1 MAYADIPALKRS
13 IVEQLAEIM
22 PDCPVLNKAVQVDYA
37 HPGANLQRPTHVWM
51 FNARMVS
58 EYGSMGAGT
67 KRRDQVWTLQ
77 LLIEHWQAAR
87 TIDGSGAN
95 ELQQQIEAVV
105 VDIAGRIDQWIA
117 ANPTLGQT
125 TSGSVPVDHATFAG
139 FVLEQGEHANGAA
152 ARGTVDITVRIRP
165 K

>member
-1 MAYADIPALKRS
+1 MAYVDVPTLKRS
-13 IVEQLAEIM
+13 IVDQLAEVM
-22 PDCPVLNKAVQVDYA
+22 PDCPVLSKRVPVDYA
-37 HPGANLQRPTHVWM
+37 WPGQKNQRPTHVWM
-51 FNARMVS
+51 FNARMLS

-77 LLIEHWQAAR
+77 LTIEHWRSAVAV
-87 TIDGSGAN
+87 DASGSN

-117 ANPTLGQT
+117 SHPTLGQST
-125 TSGSVPVDHATFAG
+125 TGSVPVDYARFAG
-139 FVLEQGEHANGAA
+139 FVLEQGEHPNGAA
-152 ARGTVDITVRIRP
+152 ARGTVDIEVRIRP